1 MLNTHVNHTNTIKN
15 IGGPKS
21 TVESSKK
28 SMYSLSL
35 PSDVLDEIK
44 RVAEKEETSI
54 LQVLR
59 NFIKL
64 GLAYYRMRD
73 RDPNTQL
80 IIRQGNTEHVILL
93 F

>member
-1 MLNTHVNHTNTIKN
+1 MLTTKFMNNKQK
-15 IGGPKS
+15 IGGSKS
-21 TVESSKK
+21 TPEASKK

-35 PSDVLDEIK
+35 PSEVLDEIK
-44 RVAEKEETSI
+44 RVADKEETSI

-73 RDPNTQL
+73 QDPNTQI
-80 IIRQGNTEHVILL
+80 IIRQGNTDHVILL